1 MASMSSSSPSP
12 ARSPDDTSRARASEP
27 LDNSDSVAGVLA
39 SAARRWPDRVA
50 FTPGAV
56 RWPCGDAAARAA
68 RLAESLAR
76 HGARPGDVVAWI
88 GDNTPA
94 AALAYFGAAWA
105 GAVLA
110 PLHLRL
116 TDADLRRV
124 LAHAQA
130 RVVLAQDAHR
140 ERADALGLPVLSLD
154 EMPAPSPGENPTSDP
169 RPPARRAA
177 SDAAHLYYT
186 SGSTGTPKGVVLT
199 HGNVVTHARLA
210 AAALD
215 LCDRDVWLH
224 AAP

>member
-39 SAARRWPDRVA
+39 SAGRRWPDRVA
-50 FTPGAV
+50 FTHGAV
-56 RWPCGDAAARAA
+56 RWTYGDAAARAA
-68 RLAESLAR
+68 RLADALGR
-76 HGARPGDVVAWI
+76 QGARPGDVVAWI

-124 LAHAQA
+124 LDHAEA
-130 RVVLAQDAHR
+130 RVVLAEDSHR
-140 ERADALGLPVLSLD
+140 ERASALGLPILSLD
-154 EMPAPSPGENPTSDP
+154 EMPVVSQGARATRELPTPAP
-169 RPPARRAA
+169 RAA
-177 SDAAHLYYT
+177 SDPAHLYYT
-186 SGSTGTPKGVVLT
+186 
-199 HGNVVTHARLA
+199 
-210 AAALD
+210 
-215 LCDRDVWLH
+215 
-224 AAP
+224 